1 MPAVFAVIG
10 YGNTGKTT
18 LIRNIIRELHQRNYK
33 VAVIKHD
40 PQDHGEVD
48 KVGSDT
54 YNFWEEGCRT
64 VALSSPSRITL
75 FRRTEEDT
83 LPDNII
89 PLCGDVDFV
98 ILEGYKGLNY
108 PKIEVRSEIKGT
120 VPNIKNLLAIVIDQA
135 RNLSKYDKNHNRVPL
150 FDRQQ
155 VGSLVDVIENSNLL
169 KFL

>member
-1 MPAVFAVIG
+1 MPAIFAVIG
-10 YGNTGKTT
+10 FGNTGKTT
-18 LIRNIIRELHQRNYK
+18 LVRNIIRELHQRNYK

-48 KVGSDT
+48 KVGTDT

-83 LPDNII
+83 SPDDII
-89 PLCGDVDFV
+89 PLCGDVDYI

-108 PKIEVRSEIKGT
+108 PKIEVRSELKGT
-120 VPNIKNLLAIVIDQA
+120 IPNIENLLAVVVDQA
-135 RNLSKYDKNHNRVPL
+135 LDLNKYDKTLNNVPL

-155 VGSLVDVIENSNLL
+155 VVSLVDVIENSNFL
-169 KFL
+169 KHL